1 MVETRTCDYSG
12 EEIEPGTGIMYVR
25 TDGTV
30 LHFVDSKAEKNYFL
44 GREAR
49 DLEWTAAG
57 REEKAG
63 RARAQEKRDAQAE
76 STAADAGEP
85 GTEAAATVEE
95 ATVETDEETAEEVTA
110 DDADVDSDAGA
121 EQAESVEEDEDE
133 TETLTEAPEDADE
146 DPEE

>member
-95 ATVETDEETAEEVTA
+95 ATV
-110 DDADVDSDAGA
+110 DSEDTEPGA
-121 EQAESVEEDEDE
+121 EQAESVEESEDEAAEAGEGEETADTDED
-133 TETLTEAPEDADE
+133 L
-146 DPEE
+146 EE